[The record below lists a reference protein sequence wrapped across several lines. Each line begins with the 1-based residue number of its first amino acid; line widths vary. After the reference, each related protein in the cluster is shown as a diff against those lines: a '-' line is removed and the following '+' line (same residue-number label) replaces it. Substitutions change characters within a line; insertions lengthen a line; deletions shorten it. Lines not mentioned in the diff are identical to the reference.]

1 MNNKFYDIF
10 HLCGNNES
18 IIVFV
23 DSNTEMIVSWN
34 KKNKFT
40 LLSGYQE
47 KFEECAQKEI
57 DIGFSI
63 EDLLLEAESFF
74 SEYMDA
80 QIDEMLADCKES
92 GLHGKTVVNEDRC
105 SNCGF
110 CVRD

>member
-1 MNNKFYDIF
+1 MENKFYDIF

-23 DSNTEMIVSWN
+23 DDDTDMIVTWD

-40 LLSGYQE
+40 LLCRE
-47 KFEECAQKEI
+47 RADFMELAQKEI
-57 DIGFSI
+57 DVGNSI
-63 EDLLLEAESFF
+63 EDLLLHAESFF

-80 QIDEMLADCKES
+80 QIDKMLADCKES
-92 GLHGKTVVNEDRC
+92 GLHGKKIVNEDRC

-110 CVRD
+110 CILD